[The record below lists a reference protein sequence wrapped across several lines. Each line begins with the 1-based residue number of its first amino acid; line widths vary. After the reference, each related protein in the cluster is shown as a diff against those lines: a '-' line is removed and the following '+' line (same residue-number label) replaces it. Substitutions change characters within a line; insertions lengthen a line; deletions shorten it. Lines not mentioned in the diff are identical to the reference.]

1 MMNLTR
7 RRLTVGAALMAATF
21 FVLSV
26 GSAQAQSRA
35 LMATIPFG
43 FYAGET
49 QLPAGDY
56 RVDTI
61 GSGVVKLFNRD
72 THTPVIFHTN
82 PVRNSS
88 REPVSAKLVFHR
100 YGQEYFLSEMW
111 WSNQDGGRETQL
123 SKRERQLAKTAA
135 PARIESVAH
144 R

>member
-1 MMNLTR
+1 MNLTR

-88 REPVSAKLVFHR
+88 REPVSA
-100 YGQEYFLSEMW
+100 S
-111 WSNQDGGRETQL
+111 STQYRL
-123 SKRERQLAKTAA
+123 EAHAA
-135 PARIESVAH
+135 SSSTTWQ
-144 R
+144 